1 MYEDP
6 VSYRWHD
13 NFITLSGNLK
23 LSYNITSHKINSAHS
38 FVETIPELENQL
50 FFFQVSWTEQRNRND
65 YQSFLLKRTCSKSQ
79 KWQQSLKSLFRFNS
93 RQLRSFIKTLALT
106 ESPKSDQPKM
116 RNMKLLCE
124 LLTSPKWGKPQC
136 LLTH

>member
-50 FFFQVSWTEQRNRND
+50 FFF
-65 YQSFLLKRTCSKSQ
+65 
-79 KWQQSLKSLFRFNS
+79 
-93 RQLRSFIKTLALT
+93 
-106 ESPKSDQPKM
+106 
-116 RNMKLLCE
+116 
-124 LLTSPKWGKPQC
+124 
-136 LLTH
+136 